1 MTLQDVVMTLKNYWK
16 DQGCMIAEP
25 YDMEMGAGTM
35 SPLTFFRALGPD
47 PWRVAYVQPSRRPVD
62 ARYGE
67 NPNRVYQ
74 HHQFQ
79 VLLKPAPDDV
89 VELYLKSLE
98 YLGLDRRR
106 HDIRFVEDNWE
117 APSQGAW
124 GIGWEVWLDGME
136 ISQFTYFQ
144 QMGGQE
150 CRPVSAELTYGLE
163 RLVSYLVGVDEIW
176 AIEWAPGVKYDNL
189 FRRVEWEQAA
199 YSFEYAS
206 APVLFQLF
214 QLYETEARRLL
225 EKGLVRPGYEYVL
238 KCSHTFNTLDALGAI
253 SVTERQAYLGRMRTL
268 SRIAAQKYLDNLQSS
283 ETSEEA
289 LSL

>member
-1 MTLQDVVMTLKNYWK
+1 MTLQDIVMALKTYWK
-16 DQGCMIAEP
+16 DHGCMIAEP
-25 YDMEMGAGTM
+25 YDIEMGAGTM
-35 SPLTFFRALGPD
+35 NPLTFFRALGPD

-62 ARYGE
+62 GRYGE

-89 VELYLKSLE
+89 IELYLGSLE
-98 YLGLDRRR
+98 HLGLDRRQ

-117 APSQGAW
+117 APSLGAW
-124 GIGWEVWLDGME
+124 GLGWEVWLDGME

-163 RLVSYLVGVDEIW
+163 RIVSYLVGVDEIW
-176 AIEWAPGVKYDNL
+176 SIDWAPGVSYDSL
-189 FRRVEWEQAA
+189 FRRVEWEQAS
-199 YSFEYAS
+199 YSFEHAS

-214 QLYETEARRLL
+214 DLYESEAKRLL
-225 EKGLVRPGYEYVL
+225 EQGLVRPGYEYL
-238 KCSHTFNTLDALGAI
+238 IKCSHVFNTLDALGAI
-253 SVTERQAYLGRMRTL
+253 SVTERQAYLGRMRAL
-268 SRIAAQKYLDNLQSS
+268 ARIAAQKYLDQIQNQAAK
-283 ETSEEA
+283 EEA
-289 LSL
+289 LS

>member
-199 YSFEYAS
+199 YSFEYAL

>member
-1 MTLQDVVMTLKNYWK
+1 MTLQDIVMNLKNYWK
-16 DQGCMIAEP
+16 DQNCMIGEP
-25 YDMEMGAGTM
+25 YDMELGAGTM
-35 SPLTFFRALGPD
+35 SPFTFFRALGPE
-47 PWRVAYVQPSRRPVD
+47 PWRVAYVQPCRRPVD
-62 ARYGE
+62 GRYGE

-98 YLGLDRRR
+98 YLGLDRRH

-176 AIEWAPGVKYDNL
+176 AIEWAPGVKYHDL

-206 APVLFQLF
+206 ASVLFQLF

-225 EKGLVRPGYEYVL
+225 EKGLVRPGYEYIL

-253 SVTERQAYLGRMRTL
+253 SVTERQAYLGRMRAL
-268 SRIAAQKYLDNLQSS
+268 SRMAAETYLEHLQP
-283 ETSEEA
+283 SEEA
-289 LSL
+289 LRL

>member
-1 MTLQDVVMTLKNYWK
+1 MTLKNYWK